1 MVPYRF
7 IFYLFIRRDE
17 LKLYIRKAVKKKKR
31 RKYIEI
37 LRIKC
42 ICGIIKVKY
51 TAIYAEKRLQDICK
65 TAMLIIRRKDIMQ

>member
-1 MVPYRF
+1 M
-7 IFYLFIRRDE
+7 
-17 LKLYIRKAVKKKKR
+17 YIRKAVKKKKR
-31 RKYIEI
+31 QKYIEI

-65 TAMLIIRRKDIMQ
+65 VQFTRDYTE